1 MTLTQDRSSWIVLI
15 VDDDR
20 DNVGVPE
27 QLLSHFGATIN
38 LAEDGQIGLEVLET
52 TIPSFILLDLSMP
65 HLDGWEMLARVRS
78 DPRTASI
85 PVIALTAHA
94 MPADEERITKA
105 GFDGYIVKPFM
116 FSTFFDEITRCLAN
130 ASQRETTLRSEAHGD

>member
-1 MTLTQDRSSWIVLI
+1 MTLAQDRSSWIVLI

-27 QLLSHFGATIN
+27 QLLLHFGATIHI
-38 LAEDGQIGLEVLET
+38 AEDGQAGLGILET
-52 TIPSFILLDLSMP
+52 TTPTFILLDLSMP
-65 HLDGWEMLARVRS
+65 RMDGWEMLVRLRA
-78 DPRTASI
+78 DPRTAPI

-94 MPADEERITKA
+94 MPADEDRIIQA

-116 FSTFFDEITRCLAN
+116 FSTFFDEIARCLSKN
-130 ASQRETTLRSEAHGD
+130 DQRETSLRSERHGI